1 MKRRFLKSL
10 LSIAC
15 LLCSIGIQAHDFEV
29 DGIYYNICS
38 EEDKTVAVT
47 SGTNNYT
54 GNVIIQET
62 VTYSGNTYSV
72 TLIES
77 FAFYDCTGLTSIT
90 IPNSVTSLGMW
101 VFYGCTGLTEIR
113 VEAITPLTIDSN
125 TFEYVRKSIPLYV
138 PAGCG
143 EAYRSADYWSEFTNI
158 QTQPSVQFV
167 YNGKVLENG
176 AVVEVTEFDEEQG
189 VMPWHV
195 EFKNNTSADVEV
207 VMSYKSYENKYADL
221 MGMGFGDGLSM
232 CTSQAVSGVTAT
244 APAFYVDAEGN
255 PDCGTFHT
263 SFMIMSN
270 NKGFGGYQ
278 DAYIKADYMLV
289 NKANEDDLTYVTVIF
304 DYAKYVAA
312 VNKAGVGGIYYQFI
326 AENEVEVT
334 YYGVDKSNVP
344 DEYKYTGA
352 VVIPETI
359 TYSGNTYSVTSIGDH
374 AFSECT
380 GLSEITIPN
389 SITSIGDNAFR
400 GCDGLTELWVEA
412 TTPPTILPNTFD
424 GVYKSIPVYLPA
436 GCGEAYQ
443 NAVYWNE
450 FSKLIELE
458 PEVVVPQIGDKITV
472 DGIHYQLTAENE
484 VAVTYYGDGRDN
496 IPNKYKYSGT
506 VAIPE
511 SVTYNESTYSVTSIG
526 EEAFKGCTGLT
537 EITIPNCVST
547 IGYSAFYYC
556 TGLTEISIPNSVTKI
571 LDSAFYGCTG
581 LTKIRVEASNP
592 PYVGVWGFENVD
604 KTIPVYVP
612 IGCVDAY
619 KSNYPWNEFYII
631 TDRDIVGKKF
641 ESNDIF
647 YQITAE
653 DEVSVAQK
661 GYSGSIVIP
670 ESVIYED
677 VTYRVTSI
685 GPEAF
690 NGCSEL
696 TAVTLPNSLTSIGNG
711 AFSGCGRL
719 AEITIPNSVT
729 SIGSGAFL
737 ECSALKEITI
747 PNGITTIC
755 SSTFAF
761 CNLTSITIPS
771 SVTTIDDSAFYG
783 SVNKIYI
790 SDLAAWCNI
799 VFANEYAYPNG
810 SLYLNGEL
818 ITDLVIPSNVTSIG
832 NYAFYCCSQLSSVT
846 IGNSV
851 TSIGDNA
858 FSGCTDLTEITIPN
872 SVSTIG
878 NYAFYCC
885 SQLSSVTIGNSVT
898 SIGNNAFY
906 GCCNLTSINIPNSVT
921 SIGTGAFNGCSEL
934 TAVTLPNSLTSIGR
948 SAFYGCSGLKE
959 IRVEGVIPPSVERYA
974 FNGVDKSIPVYV
986 PAESVETYKRT
997 SGWSDFTNIQSIA
1010 EDNYLR
1016 SEEVIAVGYNGVM
1029 SQMPIPMN
1037 VELVNKA
1044 PISSIQCD
1052 VYLPEGLSI
1061 KNFAATLSNRAT
1073 DNHTISVSKLS
1084 NGAIRILIMSMTAA
1098 AIEGNDGEL
1107 FTLWLIAN
1115 DNYNSESVI
1124 TIRNIVMTDTDVIE
1138 YTPQDVVVKCSVRG
1152 SILGDANGDEK
1163 INVTDIVLLAKYI
1176 LNDYNETFDTVAADV
1191 NQDGKINISD
1201 IVAIANMILWGDGA
1215 ANAPAREEQTPGEM
1229 SMENA
1234 IIAQGSTTTIP
1245 LLLDNVASY
1254 TAFQMDVT
1262 LPQGLDIEDV
1272 AGSVRMESTHNLMWS
1287 EVADGIIRIIA
1298 FATNNSVID
1307 GNEGELLSLTL
1318 RADNQFAGG
1327 EISVSEA
1334 LFVTRGMTAHNLEN
1348 IAVRVSAPS
1357 KLASNRESCRIYTTG
1372 STIVIDSP
1380 VAQEV
1385 RVSSLDGVVKT
1396 VALQPGRNEI
1406 PMQQQGIYIVVVGYE
1421 AKKVVIK

>member
-1 MKRRFLKSL
+1 MKRRYLKSL

-15 LLCSIGIQAHDFEV
+15 LLCSITVYAYDFEV

-47 SGTNNYT
+47 YKNYEYNSYSGDI
-54 GNVIIQET
+54 IIQET
-62 VTYSGNTYSV
+62 VYYNDEIYYIVDIEDRAFSNCDALNSV
-72 TLIES
+72 TLPNSIS
-77 FAFYDCTGLTSIT
+77 RLGIGAFYNSSNLTEVHATNGVIT
-90 IPNSVTSLGMW
+90 HSSQIFYNCTSLKSIVIDNSSNQIYDE
-101 VFYGCTGLTEIR
+101 VFRGCSSLNEIIIPQNITYLGEYALAGCTGLTEIR
-113 VEAITPLTIDSN
+113 IEATTPPYTESN
-125 TFEYVRKSIPLYV
+125 TFNGINKSIPVYV
-138 PAGCG
+138 PYGCA

-158 QTQPSVQFV
+158 I
-167 YNGKVLENG
+167 
-176 AVVEVTEFDEEQG
+176 
-189 VMPWHV
+189 
-195 EFKNNTSADVEV
+195 
-207 VMSYKSYENKYADL
+207 KS
-221 MGMGFGDGLSM
+221 
-232 CTSQAVSGVTAT
+232 
-244 APAFYVDAEGN
+244 
-255 PDCGTFHT
+255 
-263 SFMIMSN
+263 
-270 NKGFGGYQ
+270 
-278 DAYIKADYMLV
+278 
-289 NKANEDDLTYVTVIF
+289 
-304 DYAKYVAA
+304 
-312 VNKAGVGGIYYQFI
+312 
-326 AENEVEVT
+326 
-334 YYGVDKSNVP
+334 
-344 DEYKYTGA
+344 
-352 VVIPETI
+352 
-359 TYSGNTYSVTSIGDH
+359 
-374 AFSECT
+374 
-380 GLSEITIPN
+380 
-389 SITSIGDNAFR
+389 
-400 GCDGLTELWVEA
+400 
-412 TTPPTILPNTFD
+412 
-424 GVYKSIPVYLPA
+424 
-436 GCGEAYQ
+436 
-443 NAVYWNE
+443 
-450 FSKLIELE
+450 E
-458 PEVVVPQIGDKITV
+458 PEVVAPQIGDKITV

-484 VAVTYYGDGRDN
+484 VAVTYYGVDKSNVPDE
-496 IPNKYKYSGT
+496 YKYTGA
-506 VAIPE
+506 VVIPE
-511 SVTYNESTYSVTSIG
+511 TVTYSGNTYSVTSIG
-526 EEAFKGCTGLT
+526 EEAFRDCTGLT

-547 IGYSAFYYC
+547 IGYSAFNGC
-556 TGLTEISIPNSVTKI
+556 TGLTEISIPNSVTEI

-631 TDRDIVGKKF
+631 TDSDIVGKKL
-641 ESNDIF
+641 ESNNIF

-653 DEVSVAQK
+653 DEVSVAHK
-661 GYSGSIVIP
+661 DYSGSIVIP
-670 ESVIYED
+670 ESVNYEN
-677 VTYRVTSI
+677 VTYSVTSI
-685 GPEAF
+685 GPSAF

-696 TAVTLPNSLTSIGNG
+696 TAVTLPNSLTSIGPG

-761 CNLTSITIPS
+761 CNLTSITIPN

-799 VFANEYAYPNG
+799 VFANEYAYPIG

-832 NYAFYCCSQLSSVT
+832 NYAFYYCSQLSSVT

-851 TSIGDNA
+851 TS
-858 FSGCTDLTEITIPN
+858 
-872 SVSTIG
+872 IG

-885 SQLSSVTIGNSVT
+885 SQLSSVTIGNSIT
-898 SIGNNAFY
+898 SIGDNAFWGCTDLTEITIPNSVSTIGNNAFY

-934 TAVTLPNSLTSIGR
+934 TAVTLPNSITSIGR

-997 SGWSDFTNIQSIA
+997 SGWSDCTNIQSIA
-1010 EDNYLR
+1010 EDNYLH

-1061 KNFAATLSNRAT
+1061 KNFAATLSNRAS

-1124 TIRNIVMTDTDVIE
+1124 TIRNIVMTDTNVVE
-1138 YTPQDVVVKCSVRG
+1138 YTPQDVVVKCSIRG

-1163 INVTDIVLLAKYI
+1163 INVTDIVLLAKHI

-1215 ANAPAREEQTPGEM
+1215 ANAPAREEQTPGKM
-1229 SMENA
+1229 SMEDA

-1262 LPQGLDIEDV
+1262 LPQGLYIEDV

-1327 EISVSEA
+1327 EISVSET

-1357 KLASNRESCRIYTTG
+1357 KLASNRESCRIYTTA